1 MRHSEITLKDM
12 SIPEIETLLAEYP
25 WYTAARRE
33 LFLKLSARGD
43 DYRKEALRRNLLYIY
58 PDHEVLKQGYVL
70 STKSVQQ
77 EYLEEGAV
85 FVFDISEMGKDTVF
99 EHERE
104 ATVISSEEVFAY
116 ETPEGAINVPE
127 TSDDSKKKI
136 YVVGGDYFSQDELK
150 EVGGDDIS
158 SLKEGLSFGN
168 FSELDS
174 SEFNDEDFYT
184 ETLARIYAQQEL
196 YDRANEVYE
205 KLILLYPEK
214 SAYFAALK
222 KDIKKQL

>member
-1 MRHSEITLKDM
+1 MPLWRTGKDMRQSEISLKEM

-33 LFLKLSARGD
+33 LFLKLSARGE

-58 PDHEVLKQGYVL
+58 PDHGILKEGYVL

-85 FVFDISEMGKDTVF
+85 FVFDISEIGEPSVF
-99 EHERE
+99 VTDRE
-104 ATVISSEEVFAY
+104 AAVISSEEVLSYDA
-116 ETPEGAINVPE
+116 EEDVISLPEIREEPARKVYIA
-127 TSDDSKKKI
+127 
-136 YVVGGDYFSQDELK
+136 GGDYFSREELE
-150 EVGGDDIS
+150 EVEDDDFS
-158 SLKEGLSFGN
+158 SLKIGLTPES

-174 SEFNDEDFYT
+174 SEFYDEEFYT

-196 YDRANEVYE
+196 YDRANEV
-205 KLILLYPEK
+205 
-214 SAYFAALK
+214 
-222 KDIKKQL
+222 

>member
-1 MRHSEITLKDM
+1 MKNSDPPLSEMT
-12 SIPEIETLLAEYP
+12 IPQIETLLAEYP

-33 LFLKLSARGD
+33 LFLKLSARGEE
-43 DYRKEALRRNLLYIY
+43 YRKEALRRNLLYIY
-58 PDHEVLKQGYVL
+58 PDYTTLKQGYIL
-70 STKSVQQ
+70 STKNLQQ

-85 FVFDISEMGKDTVF
+85 YVFDIADITEPDEEIADSP
-99 EHERE
+99 
-104 ATVISSEEVFAY
+104 ASVISSTDIVIDRTLKQE
-116 ETPEGAINVPE
+116 E
-127 TSDDSKKKI
+127 TSDNPEAPRKI
-136 YVVGGDYFSQDELK
+136 YIVGGDYFSQDDLK
-150 EVGGDDIS
+150 EAESDDYS
-158 SLKEGLSFGN
+158 SLKHGYSFGSH
-168 FSELDS
+168 SELDS

>member
-1 MRHSEITLKDM
+1 MKHLEITLKEM
-12 SIPEIETLLAEYP
+12 SIPELETLLAEYP

-33 LFLKLSARGD
+33 LFLKLSARGE

-58 PDHEVLKQGYVL
+58 PDYTALKEGYVL
-70 STKSVQQ
+70 STKNIQQ

-85 FVFDISEMGKDTVF
+85 YVFDISEIADPVVST
-99 EHERE
+99 ESRS
-104 ATVISSEEVFAY
+104 AAIISSEEIFMNEDSD
-116 ETPEGAINVPE
+116 ETVEE
-127 TSDDSKKKI
+127 SDSLDAPKRVYI
-136 YVVGGDYFSQDELK
+136 VGGDYFSQEDLK
-150 EVGGDDIS
+150 EAEGNDFS
-158 SLKEGLSFGN
+158 SLKTGHSLEN
-168 FSELDS
+168 TSELDS

-214 SAYFAALK
+214 SAYFATLK